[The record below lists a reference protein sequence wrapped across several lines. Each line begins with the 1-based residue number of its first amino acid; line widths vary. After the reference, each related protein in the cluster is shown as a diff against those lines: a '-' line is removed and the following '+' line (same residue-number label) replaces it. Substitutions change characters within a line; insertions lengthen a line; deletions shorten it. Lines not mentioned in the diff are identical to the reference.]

1 MDGVNIVYTSGDYS
15 AGLLSRVNDKDFDN
29 SDVADQN
36 TIIKANGLN
45 IIITKGKNAS
55 GVLACSNSAIIEPVL
70 MKWMMLRMSRM
81 IMKLL
86 AVQT

>member
-15 AGLLSRVNDKDFDN
+15 AGLLSQVNDKDFDN

-45 IIITKGKNAS
+45 IIITKGKKCVRRF
-55 GVLACSNSAIIEPVL
+55 G
-70 MKWMMLRMSRM
+70 
-81 IMKLL
+81 LL
-86 AVQT
+86 QSWR